1 MDASKD
7 AESDLLSTY
16 RAKRSPDRTPEP
28 FGGFETGPGKLFVV
42 HKHAARRLHFD
53 LRLEM
58 EGVLRSWAVP
68 RGPSF
73 DTHEKRLAVLVEDH
87 PLEYGDFEGKIPEG
101 NYGAGAVIVWDRGE
115 WVPIEDPLE
124 GLKKGKLLFDLKG
137 YKLKGRWTLVKIKKS
152 QKDWLLIKERDQ
164 YAATDPPPFPEE
176 SVLSGLTVEELGAGH
191 TPTGRIEV
199 ELDRLKVPTRQVD
212 PLKVELMLAEPRDEP
227 FSKPGWVFEPKLD
240 GYRVLATHDGGDAAL
255 RSRNGNDLTAGF
267 PEVARAVKA
276 LPVPRA
282 VVDGELVIPDAQGR
296 PSFQALQKRARLS
309 RALDIRHAAAES
321 PAVLYA
327 FDLLGFGDRDLRGLP
342 LTERKRILRMLL
354 PPLGAIRFV
363 DHFDDGAALMAHAKA
378 LGLEGIV
385 GKKADAPYKGGRSPQ
400 WLKVRAEQ
408 TEDFVVVGFTQP
420 KGSRGGFG
428 ALQLGDWVNGE
439 LVYAGRAGS
448 GFTDQQLGALR
459 KQLEATVRKTPPC
472 NGPVATG
479 SGEQGAGS
487 GKAPGSGKRGAGSG
501 KRPIPDIK
509 DTIWVEPKLVCEVQF
524 KEWTEEGLLRQPV
537 FLRFRDDKE
546 PEECVRQGTN
556 DAAGAPE
563 AADDPPAPKV
573 VSKAPEVPLSNLQK
587 IYWPVEQYT
596 KGQLVEYY
604 KSISPWL
611 LPYLKDRPLVLT
623 RFPDGIE
630 GKSFYQKDA
639 PDFTPAWIR
648 TVPIWSEDTQ
658 RTLNY
663 FVCDNLETLL
673 YVANMG
679 SIPLHIWASRADSL
693 ELPDWCIIDLDPKGA
708 PFSDVVTV
716 ALSLHKLCDDLE
728 LPHYVKTSGS
738 TGIHVLIPLGRQ
750 CTFEQSRTLGEL
762 LARVVIEELPEI
774 STIVRPVKGREGKV
788 YLDYLQNRTGQLIVA
803 PFSVRPLPGAPVSMP
818 LEWKEVTQ
826 KLKLLDHTI
835 LTAPKRMEK
844 LKQDPMRPVM
854 EVVPDLPAVLQRL
867 LDRGEGSGKRGAG
880 RAK

>member
-7 AESDLLSTY
+7 ADSDLLSAY

-28 FGGFETGPGKLFVV
+28 FGGFESGPGKLFVV

-68 RGPSF
+68 RGPSY

-137 YKLKGRWTLVKIKKS
+137 YKLRGRWTLVKIKKS

-164 YAATDPPPFPEE
+164 WAATDPPPFPEE
-176 SVLSGLTVEELGAGH
+176 SVLSGLTVEELSAGH
-191 TPTGRIEV
+191 TPAARIRE
-199 ELDRLKVPTRQVD
+199 ELDRLKVPSRRVD
-212 PLKVELMLAEPRDEP
+212 PAKVELMLAEPRDEP
-227 FSKPGWVFEPKLD
+227 FSKAGWVFEPKLD
-240 GYRVLATHDGGDAAL
+240 GYRVLATHDGGAAAL
-255 RSRNGNDLTAGF
+255 RSRNGNDLTASF

-282 VVDGELVIPDAQGR
+282 VLDGELVIPDASGK

-309 RALDIRHAAAES
+309 RTIDVRHAAAES
-321 PAVLYA
+321 PAVFYA
-327 FDLLGFGDRDLRGLP
+327 FDLLGFEDRDLRPLP
-342 LTERKRILRMLL
+342 LTERKRILRMML
-354 PPLGAIRFV
+354 PPLGAIRPV
-363 DHFDDGAALMAHAKA
+363 DHFERDGTVLMKHVTA

-385 GKKADAPYKGGRSPQ
+385 GKKEDAPYKGGRSPL
-400 WLKVRAEQ
+400 WVKIRAEQ
-408 TEDFVVVGFTQP
+408 TADFVVVGFTKP
-420 KGSRGGFG
+420 KGTRGGFG
-428 ALQLGDWVNGE
+428 ALQLADWVDGE

-448 GFTDQQLGALR
+448 GFTEKQLGAVR
-459 KQLEATVRKTPPC
+459 EVLEDSVRKTPAC
-472 NGPVATG
+472 NGPRPWPH
-479 SGEQGAGS
+479 E
-487 GKAPGSGKRGAGSG
+487 GKLPA

-509 DTIWVEPKLVCEVQF
+509 DSTWVKPQLVCEVQF
-524 KEWTEEGLLRQPV
+524 KEWTEEGLMRQPV
-537 FLRFRDDKE
+537 FLRFRDDKT
-546 PEECVRQGTN
+546 PEECARQGT
-556 DAAGAPE
+556 AAEAAAPE
-563 AADDPPAPKV
+563 AVDDPPAPKV
-573 VSKAPEVPLSNLQK
+573 VKATEVPLSNLQK
-587 IYWPVEQYT
+587 VFWPAEKYT
-596 KGQLVEYY
+596 KGDLIEYY
-604 KSISPWL
+604 RTIAPWL

-639 PDFTPAWIR
+639 PDFTPDWIR

-693 ELPDWCIIDLDPKGA
+693 ELPDWCILDLDPKGA
-708 PFSDVVTV
+708 PFSDVVKV
-716 ALSLHKLCDDLE
+716 ALSLHKLCEDVE

-738 TGIHVLIPLGRQ
+738 TGIHVLIPLARQ

-762 LARVVIEELPEI
+762 LARVVVAELPEI
-774 STIVRPVKGREGKV
+774 STIVRPIKGREGKV
-788 YLDYLQNRTGQLIVA
+788 YLDYLQNRTGQLLAA

-818 LEWKEVTQ
+818 LEWKEVSQ
-826 KLKLLDHTI
+826 KLDLSKHTI
-835 LTAPKRMEK
+835 KTAPKRMEK
-844 LKQDPMRPVM
+844 LGRDPFVAVL
-854 EVVPDLPAVLQRL
+854 ETKPDLPAVLERL
-867 LDRGEGSGKRGAG
+867 VKR
-880 RAK
+880 

>member
-7 AESDLLSTY
+7 AKSDLLSAY

-28 FGGFETGPGKLFVV
+28 FGGPDAGPGKLFVV

-68 RGPSF
+68 RGPSY
-73 DTHEKRLAVLVEDH
+73 DTREKRLAVHVEDH
-87 PLEYGDFEGKIPEG
+87 PLEYGDFEGLIPEG

-115 WVPIEDPLE
+115 WVPLEDPLE
-124 GLKKGKLLFDLKG
+124 GLKKGKLLFDLNG
-137 YKLKGRWTLVKIKKS
+137 YKLRGRWTLVKIKKS
-152 QKDWLLIKERDQ
+152 AKDWLLIKERDEW
-164 YAATDPPPFPEE
+164 ARADPEPLPEE

-191 TPTGRIEV
+191 TPTGRIIA
-199 ELDRLKVPTRQVD
+199 ELDRLRVPEKRVD
-212 PLKVELMLAEPRDEP
+212 PATVEFMLAEPRDEP

-240 GYRVLATHDGGDAAL
+240 GYRALATHDGSGAAL
-255 RSRNGNDLTAGF
+255 KSRNGNDLTASF
-267 PEVARAVKA
+267 PDVARAMRA

-282 VVDGELVIPDAQGR
+282 VIDGELVILDAEGK

-309 RALDIRHAAAES
+309 RAADVRRAAAQS
-321 PAVLYA
+321 PAVFYA
-327 FDLLGFGDRDLRGLP
+327 FDLLGFEDRDLRGLP

-354 PPLGAIRFV
+354 PPLGPIRFV
-363 DHFDDGAALMAHAKA
+363 DHFEEDGRALLEHVAA

-385 GKKADAPYKGGRSPQ
+385 GKKADAPYKAGRSPS
-400 WLKVRAEQ
+400 WLKIRTEQ
-408 TEDFVVVGFTQP
+408 SEEFVVVGFTAPQ
-420 KGSRGGFG
+420 GSRGGFG
-428 ALQLGDWVNGE
+428 ALQLGDWVDGE

-448 GFTDQQLGALR
+448 GFTEKQLGQVR
-459 KQLEATVRKTPPC
+459 KTLEETVRKTPPC
-472 NGPVATG
+472 NGPIPVTG
-479 SGEQGAGS
+479 DHSPLTADRS
-487 GKAPGSGKRGAGSG
+487 PLTA
-501 KRPIPDIK
+501 KRPIPGTK
-509 DTIWVEPKLVCEVQF
+509 DTTWVEPTLVCEVRF

-537 FLRFRDDKE
+537 FLRFRDDKA
-546 PEECVRQGTN
+546 PEDCIRRGSPE
-556 DAAGAPE
+556 AGAPE
-563 AADDPPAPKV
+563 AADDPPAPHVVKV
-573 VSKAPEVPLSNLQK
+573 PEVALSNLQK
-587 IYWPVEQYT
+587 VFWPAEKYT
-596 KGQLVEYY
+596 KGDLIAYY
-604 KSISPWL
+604 REISPWL

-639 PDFTPAWIR
+639 PDFTPEWIR
-648 TVPIWSEDTQ
+648 TVPVWSEDTQ

-679 SIPLHIWASRADSL
+679 SIPLHIWASRADTL

-708 PFSDVVTV
+708 PFSDVVEV
-716 ALSLHKLCDDLE
+716 ALSLHRLCEDVE
-728 LPHYVKTSGS
+728 LPHFVKTSGS
-738 TGIHVLIPLGRQ
+738 TGIHVHIPLAQQ

-762 LARVVIEELPEI
+762 LARVVVGELPQI

-818 LEWKEVTQ
+818 LEWREVNQ
-826 KLKLLDHTI
+826 KLDLAKHTI
-835 LTAPKRMEK
+835 KTALKRMEK
-844 LKQDPMRPVM
+844 LERDPFLPVL
-854 EVVPDLPAVLQRL
+854 EIRPDLPAVLERL
-867 LDRGEGSGKRGAG
+867 LQRGANSE
-880 RAK
+880 

>member
-7 AESDLLSTY
+7 AESNLLSAY

-28 FGGFETGPGKLFVV
+28 FGGFESGPGKLFVV

-68 RGPSF
+68 RGPSY

-87 PLEYGDFEGKIPEG
+87 PLEYGDFEGMIPEG

-115 WVPIEDPLE
+115 WVPLEDPFE
-124 GLKKGKLLFDLKG
+124 GLKKGKLLFDLRG
-137 YKLKGRWTLVKIKKS
+137 YKLHGRWTLVKIKKS
-152 QKDWLLIKERDQ
+152 EKDWLLIKERDQ
-164 YAATDPPPFPEE
+164 WAESEPAAFPEE
-176 SVLSGLTVEELGAGH
+176 SVLSGLTVEDLKSGH
-191 TPTGRIEV
+191 TPTARITD
-199 ELDRLKVPTRQVD
+199 ELDRLQVPSRRVE
-212 PLKVELMLAEPRDEP
+212 PAKVELMLAEPRDEP

-240 GYRVLATHDGGDAAL
+240 GYRVLATHDGGTASL
-255 RSRNGNDLTAGF
+255 RSRNGNDLTATF

-282 VVDGELVIPDAQGR
+282 VMDGELVIPDTQGR

-309 RALDIRHAAAES
+309 RTLDIRHASAET
-321 PAVLYA
+321 PAVFYA
-327 FDLLGFGDRDLRGLP
+327 FDLLGFGDRDLRALP

-354 PPLGAIRFV
+354 PPIGAIRFV
-363 DHFDDGAALMAHAKA
+363 DHFEQDGTALMEHVTA

-385 GKKADAPYKGGRSPQ
+385 GKKADAPYKGGRSPH

-408 TEDFVVVGFTQP
+408 AADFVVVGFTQP
-420 KGSRGGFG
+420 KGTRGGFG
-428 ALQLGDWVNGE
+428 ALQLADWVHGE

-448 GFTDQQLGALR
+448 GFTEKQLGAVR
-459 KQLEATVRKTPPC
+459 KELEAAVRKTAPCKPPMS
-472 NGPVATG
+472 GDRLPV
-479 SGEQGAGS
+479 SGTPPVTA
-487 GKAPGSGKRGAGSG
+487 
-501 KRPIPDIK
+501 IPDVK
-509 DTIWVEPKLVCEVQF
+509 DTTWVEPSLVCEVQF

-537 FLRFRDDKE
+537 FLRFRDDKA
-546 PEECVRQGTN
+546 PEDCVRQGTQ
-556 DAAGAPE
+556 DANASEP
-563 AADDPPAPKV
+563 ADNPPALQVVKV
-573 VSKAPEVPLSNLQK
+573 PEVALSNLQK
-587 IYWPVEQYT
+587 VFWPAEQYT
-596 KGQLVEYY
+596 KGDLIEYY
-604 KSISPWL
+604 RAIAPWL
-611 LPYLKDRPLVLT
+611 LPYLTDRPLVLT

-639 PDFTPAWIR
+639 PDFTPEWIR

-708 PFSDVVTV
+708 PFSDVVKV
-716 ALSLHKLCDDLE
+716 ALSLHRLCEDVA
-728 LPHYVKTSGS
+728 LPHFVKTSGS
-738 TGIHVLIPLGRQ
+738 TGIHVHIPLARQ

-762 LARVVIEELPEI
+762 LARVVVGELPEI

-788 YLDYLQNRTGQLIVA
+788 YLDYLQNRTGQLIAA

-818 LEWKEVTQ
+818 LEWKEVNQ
-826 KLKLLDHTI
+826 KLDLSKHTI
-835 LTAPKRMEK
+835 KTALKRMEK
-844 LKQDPMRPVM
+844 LGRDPFLPVL
-854 EVVPDLPAVLQRL
+854 EVRPDLPAVLERL
-867 LDRGEGSGKRGAG
+867 LERG
-880 RAK
+880 